1 MLGAYMTFIDVLQNR
16 DKKWRRPYWR
26 EYTHI
31 SFSSTGIMRRLY
43 KNEATVEIDFQNDWL
58 TCTDWQEYKEPKKEE
73 QIKVWVGNGCMEF
86 YLAKEPWDSQD
97 TEATPEQLRSIR
109 AALGIKE

>member
-1 MLGAYMTFIDVLQNR
+1 MEFAKDLTVRYYGPTKQDQARIYNSITIDDMLA
-16 DKKWRRPYWR
+16 
-26 EYTHI
+26 
-31 SFSSTGIMRRLY
+31 
-43 KNEATVEIDFQNDWL
+43 
-58 TCTDWQEYKEPKKEE
+58 TDWQEYKEPKKEE